1 MNPAVAIALISA
13 LSQAIDVTFK
23 AIQERRRNRELTE
36 AEEKEWDA
44 YVVSRLSMPHWQP
57 STERTPN
64 V

>member
-36 AEEKEWDA
+36 AEEKEWDE
-44 YVVSRLSMPHWQP
+44 YVVSRLTMPHWKP
-57 STERTPN
+57 STERPDN
-64 V
+64 G